1 MRAKLACRAAW
12 RQLAVASDSAGRL
25 ECSTTPVMGD
35 VGHLERQWRGA
46 AARRQRQRL
55 AERGSAIMCIAA
67 DALGG
72 FPEGY
77 DGVGSL
83 QRLWQFCCC
92 CTRVWWQSVAGR
104 FASRSLATPW
114 PRIDLLLTC
123 ALESTSR
130 SNHTAGGT
138 SGIVGRR
145 TWRCGDERCL
155 WSAVWATTTAN
166 GSAHRWR
173 AIGFYA
179 IGWRAMGR
187 GLSGASDSVE
197 HACSRQPESRG

>member
-1 MRAKLACRAAW
+1 MAW
-12 RQLAVASDSAGRL
+12 DSAGRL
-25 ECSTTPVMGD
+25 ECSTTPVVGD
-35 VGHLERQWRGA
+35 AGHPERQWRAA

-55 AERGSAIMCIAA
+55 AERGGAIIPIAD

-123 ALESTSR
+123 ALERTSR
-130 SNHTAGGT
+130 SSHTAGGT
-138 SGIVGRR
+138 SGIVGLR
-145 TWRCGDERCL
+145 TWRRGDERCL
-155 WSAVWATTTAN
+155 WSAVWATTAN

-179 IGWRAMGR
+179 IDWRAMGR
-187 GLSGASDSVE
+187 EHSGASDSIE
-197 HACSRQPESRG
+197 RACSQQPQSRGWVGCV